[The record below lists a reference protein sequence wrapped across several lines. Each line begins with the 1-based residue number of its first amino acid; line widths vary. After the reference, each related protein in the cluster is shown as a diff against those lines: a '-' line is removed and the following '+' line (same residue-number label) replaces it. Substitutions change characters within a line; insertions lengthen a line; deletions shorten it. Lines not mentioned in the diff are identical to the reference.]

1 MIGQNYKSATWA
13 KNEKKNKKMSL
24 TVIKVPSPYP
34 SVPSTYPPRTLP
46 VPSPYPP
53 PAKERRWDN
62 VTSLI
67 CKKICNDL
75 NDWYFCRFLILYV
88 VNPWADSAK
97 LRDDVG
103 IFWNARITSNRSEIS
118 AVTWRVLAP
127 NYQTWRWEPVL
138 KVSFVRFQSVTLA
151 SNAKR
156 QRYSVAGAFE
166 MIFDDGSEH
175 GGISSGEE
183 SELHKKMENL
193 GEESR

>member
-1 MIGQNYKSATWA
+1 M
-13 KNEKKNKKMSL
+13 KKKKKRCL
-24 TVIKVPSPYP
+24 V
-34 SVPSTYPPRTLP
+34 TLP
-46 VPSPYPP
+46 VPSPYTFLYPP
-53 PAKERRWDN
+53 RIQGTYPPSAKERRWDN

-75 NDWYFCRFLILYV
+75 NDWSFCRFLILYV

-103 IFWNARITSNRSEIS
+103 LFWNARITSNRSEIS
-118 AVTWRVLAP
+118 AVAWRVLAP

-175 GGISSGEE
+175 GGMSSGEE
-183 SELHKKMENL
+183 SELHRKLENPS
-193 GEESR
+193 EESR